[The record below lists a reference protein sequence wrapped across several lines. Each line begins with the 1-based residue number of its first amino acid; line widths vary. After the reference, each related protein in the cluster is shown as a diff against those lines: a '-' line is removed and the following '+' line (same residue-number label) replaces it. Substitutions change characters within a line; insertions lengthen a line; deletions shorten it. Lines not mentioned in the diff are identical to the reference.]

1 MVSIGYSRER
11 CVLNI
16 IIEPADLG
24 QLTAVFEVLRT
35 EYLPRTQPPVIP
47 RAGTP
52 SSSLLASASD
62 GEGGTSA
69 WSRSISQTYSDSDSG
84 ERSGFGDA
92 DELDQPS
99 LGYLDDVLGFLAAER
114 AKLEAQREVGVRGNA
129 SSQSQASTSESAWR
143 HVIEPRRKRRRKR
156 GKGGTGTTTSVTHH
170 DNDLDGDAEGAVTPM
185 GDTFDGSSS
194 GEQWSHGKSMPATPP
209 HGTSRSLRRTNG
221 LEPMDVTVPGTSSTF
236 PVHPKL
242 SHSRSTPSLRVS
254 IPAPPDARVLRLR
267 TLATKLRM
275 LFTDDAR
282 TLSSVLLNDIPEHDG
297 FIDPRGRPPEGN
309 DPAIHVFIDQ

>member
-1 MVSIGYSRER
+1 MLTLGA
-11 CVLNI
+11 
-16 IIEPADLG
+16 EPADLG

-35 EYLPRTQPPVIP
+35 EFLPRTQPPAVP
-47 RAGTP
+47 RLSTP

-62 GEGGTSA
+62 GEGGPSS
-69 WSRSISQTYSDSDSG
+69 WSRSISQAFSDSDPDFEETG
-84 ERSGFGDA
+84 EGSSLGEAND
-92 DELDQPS
+92 LDQPS

-114 AKLEAQREVGVRGNA
+114 AKLEAQREAGVRGNA

-156 GKGGTGTTTSVTHH
+156 GKGGTGTTTSVTNH
-170 DNDLDGDAEGAVTPM
+170 DNELDGDAEGAITPM

-209 HGTSRSLRRTNG
+209 NGASRGLRRLNG
-221 LEPMDVTVPGTSSTF
+221 LEPMNVTIPGTSSTF

-275 LFTDDAR
+275 LFTEDAR
-282 TLSSVLLNDIPEHDG
+282 ALSSVLLNDVPEPDG

-309 DPAIHVFIDQ
+309 DPPIHVFIDQ